1 MARTFMSRLW
11 LYLTAA
17 AVFILIL
24 IIIKGIIYSIIED
37 SLPSA
42 EDPSFVPGAKSI
54 FFHDTSCRGGLTIRQ
69 ACSVEAA
76 ARAHPEHIIYVLFS
90 CPVTNYAQ
98 KTTCLATL
106 LEFPNVKFLR
116 VDITEFSKGTA
127 VQSIVLNDI
136 KLGLYPKQ
144 HAADILRMLTLNKW
158 GGIYL
163 DTDMIVTR
171 SLEHFPKNFV
181 AKENLNDVASGI
193 LSFAKDGIGANI
205 TNKILEIMGQ
215 DYNPTGW
222 STFGPAAIDKVLKM
236 SCPQLIH
243 SANYQTA
250 PMSNCHGIT
259 VFTSELFYPY
269 YYTEI
274 EDIFSAP
281 TEDFHLEEPYAYH
294 MWDFVTHNIS
304 IHKDTVYEIVAGA
317 FCPTIHDTYRDEFC
331 VVV

>member
-1 MARTFMSRLW
+1 MARTFISRLHV
-11 LYLTAA
+11 YLTAA

-90 CPVTNYAQ
+90 CPVTNCAQ

-136 KLGLYPKQ
+136 KLSQYPIQ
-144 HAADILRMLTLNKW
+144 HAADILRILTLNKW
-158 GGIYL
+158 GGMYL

-171 SLEHFPKNFV
+171 SLEHLPKNFV
-181 AKENLNDVASGI
+181 AKENLDDVASGI

-205 TNKILEIMGQ
+205 TNKILE
-215 DYNPTGW
+215 
-222 STFGPAAIDKVLKM
+222 
-236 SCPQLIH
+236 
-243 SANYQTA
+243 
-250 PMSNCHGIT
+250 
-259 VFTSELFYPY
+259 
-269 YYTEI
+269 
-274 EDIFSAP
+274 
-281 TEDFHLEEPYAYH
+281 
-294 MWDFVTHNIS
+294 
-304 IHKDTVYEIVAGA
+304 
-317 FCPTIHDTYRDEFC
+317 
-331 VVV
+331 